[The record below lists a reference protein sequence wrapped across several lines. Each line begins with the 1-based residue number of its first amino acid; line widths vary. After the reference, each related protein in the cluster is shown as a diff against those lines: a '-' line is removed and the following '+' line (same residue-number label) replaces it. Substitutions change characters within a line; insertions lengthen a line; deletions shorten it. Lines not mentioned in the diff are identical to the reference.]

1 MAKSVSQLL
10 REAVAA
16 LEREENNTN
25 SVQQVSNPRP
35 SAVPQPQPESRA
47 SSVARETVQR
57 EVSRLFSPYPQSSS
71 LSSGMR
77 RRQALIKPYTKK
89 TYTHKFFCL
98 SGRRDCKV
106 PQLWEK
112 MDLECSGLGE
122 KKIVFPD
129 KHCTSEE
136 FKSTLL
142 MEFPKLKDGGGFE
155 LLRPY
160 GATRTKTLQV
170 VPCPSEGYTP
180 HYLQDTIG
188 IHAAIVY
195 VRPLQ
200 KDLDMCIYCEETFS
214 HAEIQDHVD
223 KCILSAKEKS
233 VERGENSR
241 GQNCYRQEIIDL
253 EDSDKVL
260 EETCSSRQ
268 ENDEQ
273 VTERSHSS
281 REQRHDL
288 AFEGTSSRRLDSG
301 DLKFSSEDTEDWR
314 TETDLNRAAYIFRR
328 FVLQEVEDQPDLVAK
343 MDLRKSPE
351 EREREILTFY
361 KNSMT
366 NWAHPLCV
374 LLGGDSAFGDGVKR
388 HFLSFVMSRVQY
400 GFGLNFENCGK
411 TLFFN
416 GQEDHLVP
424 STSRLL
430 LDSDLFRVIGRMIG
444 HSFLHGGPLL
454 TGLSRSLFNL
464 LIGQKDEIA
473 VVELE
478 DCPDT
483 DVTDIVLLLQ
493 GSGNLTEDELD
504 QVNNLAI
511 NWDLPPVNEN
521 NRKWLAQSILFHA
534 VIGRREKQIRQMR
547 LGLKDTGVLHMVRE
561 RPALIDVLFP
571 RASAQMIEP
580 EMVLDRIIWPTV
592 DSDDEDYGGCSLE
605 DTFKI
610 TGFFRQ
616 YIENGTPEEL
626 MQLIQFWVGW
636 GILPQNLYVEVSSDV
651 AMPTASTCRETIK
664 LPAKYSTYE
673 SFRKDLKAAVS
684 TIESGFGL
692 V

>member
-1 MAKSVSQLL
+1 
-10 REAVAA
+10 
-16 LEREENNTN
+16 
-25 SVQQVSNPRP
+25 
-35 SAVPQPQPESRA
+35 
-47 SSVARETVQR
+47 
-57 EVSRLFSPYPQSSS
+57 
-71 LSSGMR
+71 
-77 RRQALIKPYTKK
+77 
-89 TYTHKFFCL
+89 
-98 SGRRDCKV
+98 
-106 PQLWEK
+106 
-112 MDLECSGLGE
+112 
-122 KKIVFPD
+122 
-129 KHCTSEE
+129 
-136 FKSTLL
+136 
-142 MEFPKLKDGGGFE
+142 
-155 LLRPY
+155 
-160 GATRTKTLQV
+160 
-170 VPCPSEGYTP
+170 
-180 HYLQDTIG
+180 
-188 IHAAIVY
+188 
-195 VRPLQ
+195 
-200 KDLDMCIYCEETFS
+200 
-214 HAEIQDHVD
+214 
-223 KCILSAKEKS
+223 
-233 VERGENSR
+233 
-241 GQNCYRQEIIDL
+241 
-253 EDSDKVL
+253 
-260 EETCSSRQ
+260 
-268 ENDEQ
+268 
-273 VTERSHSS
+273 
-281 REQRHDL
+281 
-288 AFEGTSSRRLDSG
+288 
-301 DLKFSSEDTEDWR
+301 
-314 TETDLNRAAYIFRR
+314 
-328 FVLQEVEDQPDLVAK
+328 

-366 NWAHPLCV
+366 NWARPLSV

-400 GFGLNFENCGK
+400 GFGLNLENCGK

-444 HSFLHGGPLL
+444 HSFLHSGPLL
-454 TGLSRSLFNL
+454 NGLSHSFFNL

-493 GSGNLTEDELD
+493 GSGNLTEDEHD

-521 NRKWLAQSILFHA
+521 NRKWLAQSILYHA
-534 VIGRREKQIRQMR
+534 VIGRREKQIRQIR
-547 LGLKDTGVLHMVRE
+547 LGLKDTGVLRMIKE
-561 RPALIDVLFP
+561 RPALTDVLFP
-571 RASAQMIEP
+571 RASAQMIER

-592 DSDDEDYGGCSLE
+592 DSDDEDYGGYSLE

-673 SFRKDLKAAVS
+673 SFHKDLKAAVS
-684 TIESGFGL
+684 SIESGFGL